1 VAPISAVVFD
11 LGGVLIDWN
20 PRHLYRRL
28 FRDDEQAMEDF
39 LQNVCT
45 PSWNEMLDAGRSLD
59 EGVSLLQERHPE
71 HRELIAAYRDHWE
84 EMIPGPIEGGPELLR
99 ELKETGVSVYALSNW
114 SAETYPIAEKRFDF
128 LGWFDDV
135 VISGRLGIKKP
146 DPAIFEYLLN
156 RQNLRPDSTLFID
169 DSEVNVG
176 AAERLGLATHH
187 FRSIGALR
195 SDLVR
200 CGVLMSD

>member
-1 VAPISAVVFD
+1 MTRVAVTSRSFSRHP
-11 LGGVLIDWN
+11 VL
-20 PRHLYRRL
+20 RQ
-28 FRDDEQAMEDF
+28 E
-39 LQNVCT
+39 
-45 PSWNEMLDAGRSLD
+45 
-59 EGVSLLQERHPE
+59 LQERHPE

-99 ELKETGVSVYALSNW
+99 EVKKTGIPVYALSNW

-146 DPAIFEYLLN
+146 DPAIFEYLMN
-156 RQNLRPDSTLFID
+156 RQDLRPDSTLFID
-169 DSEVNVG
+169 DSEVNVA

-195 SDLVR
+195 SVLVR
-200 CGVLMSD
+200 RGVLMDD

>member
-1 VAPISAVVFD
+1 MAPISSVVFD

-28 FRDDEQAMEDF
+28 FRGDEQAMEDF
-39 LQNVCT
+39 LQNICT
-45 PSWNEMLDAGRSLD
+45 SSWNEMLDAGQSFD

-99 ELKETGVSVYALSNW
+99 EVKKTGIPVYALSNW

-146 DPAIFEYLLN
+146 DPAIFEYLMN
-156 RQNLRPDSTLFID
+156 RQDLRPDSTLFID
-169 DSEVNVG
+169 DSEVNVA

-195 SDLVR
+195 SVLVR
-200 CGVLMSD
+200 RGVLMDD

>member
-1 VAPISAVVFD
+1 MAPISAVVFD

-28 FRDDEQAMEDF
+28 FREDEQAMEDF

-59 EGVSLLQERHPE
+59 AGVSLLQERHPE

-84 EMIPGPIEGGPELLR
+84 EMVPGPIEGGPELLR
-99 ELKETGVSVYALSNW
+99 EVKKTGIPVYALSNW

-156 RQNLRPDSTLFID
+156 RQDLRPDSTLFID
-169 DSEVNVG
+169 DSEVNVA

-195 SDLVR
+195 SVLVR
-200 CGVLMSD
+200 RGVLMDD

>member
-1 VAPISAVVFD
+1 MAPISSVVFD

-28 FRDDEQAMEDF
+28 FRGDEQAMEDF
-39 LQNVCT
+39 LQNICT
-45 PSWNEMLDAGRSLD
+45 SSWNEMLDAGQSFD

-71 HRELIAAYRDHWE
+71 HRNLIAAYRDHWE

-99 ELKETGVSVYALSNW
+99 EVKETGISVYALSNW

-128 LGWFDDV
+128 LGCFDDV

-176 AAERLGLATHH
+176 AAERLGLVTHH